1 MAVGGSSLPEFLC
14 KASPLASLRFT
25 FLELCG
31 KLKTGEGQ
39 GIRKVRSIAKI
50 LVTKSQEAALAAVQT
65 FNNPLITFRAE
76 IFIVL
81 MHIAWTYLLHA
92 HYRGK
97 DVDYRRPNR
106 RGGRGKFERT
116 RGGGYVYWGLRE
128 CLNSADSP
136 LDKDTGNNLSFLIE
150 LRNEI
155 EHRATPRLD
164 DALGAK
170 FQACCVNYKHYLE
183 KLFAKSWLTHGFLDF
198 SLQFSSI
205 DQDQVR
211 SAPPGGKLPKNMY
224 KFVQD
229 FESKL
234 SEEEFDNPR
243 YSYRILFVP
252 KTANRKGQADRAI
265 EFIKADSPLAASVN
279 KEYVTIKETDR
290 EKYLPGQI
298 VEMMKDEGFSRFNMH
313 HHTELWKSLKARTRD
328 KGYGV
333 RVAGKNWYWYKRWVD
348 EVRKHCREN
357 AEIYRRKPRPRLRR
371 RP

>member
-1 MAVGGSSLPEFLC
+1 MAVGGSSLPEFPPQGV
-14 KASPLASLRFT
+14 AFASLRFT

-31 KLKTGEGQ
+31 KLKTGEGK

-97 DVDYRRPNR
+97 GVDYRRPNR

-136 LDKDTGNNLSFLIE
+136 LDKDTGNNLSFLIK

-229 FESKL
+229 FESGL

-298 VEMMKDEGFSRFNMH
+298 VKMMRKEGFSRFNMH
-313 HHTELWKSLKARTRD
+313 HHTELWKNLGAKDPA

-333 RVAGKNWYWYKRWVD
+333 LVAGKSWYWYKRWIE
-348 EVRKHCREN
+348 EVRKYCGEN
-357 AEIYRRKPRPRLRR
+357 AETYERKPRRRFQRRL
-371 RP
+371 

>member
-1 MAVGGSSLPEFLC
+1 MQS
-14 KASPLASLRFT
+14 KAR
-25 FLELCG
+25 
-31 KLKTGEGQ
+31 
-39 GIRKVRSIAKI
+39 I

-97 DVDYRRPNR
+97 GIEYRRRNR
-106 RGGRGKFERT
+106 KGGCGKFERT
-116 RGGGYVYWGLRE
+116 REGRGRYMYWGLRE

-164 DALGAK
+164 DMFGAK

-183 KLFAKSWLTHGFLDF
+183 KLFGKNCLTHSFPDF

-205 DQDQVR
+205 DHDQIK
-211 SAPPGGKLPKNMY
+211 SAPPGGKLPKNIY
-224 KFVQD
+224 EFVRD
-229 FESKL
+229 FESGL
-234 SEEEFDNPR
+234 SEEEFNSPR

-252 KTANRKGQADRAI
+252 KTANSRGQADRAI
-265 EFIKADSPLAASVN
+265 EFVKADSSLAADMN
-279 KEYVTIKETDR
+279 KGYVMLKETDR
-290 EKYLPGQI
+290 KKYLPGQI
-298 VEMMKDEGFSRFNMH
+298 VKMMKKEGFAGFSMH
-313 HHTELWKSLKARTRD
+313 HHTELWKSLEAKDPA
-328 KGYGV
+328 KGYGIL
-333 RVAGKNWYWYKRWVD
+333 VADKFWYWYERWID
-348 EVRKHCREN
+348 EVRKHCGEN
-357 AEIYRRKPRPRLRR
+357 AEIYRREV
-371 RP
+371 

>member
-1 MAVGGSSLPEFLC
+1 MFL
-14 KASPLASLRFT
+14 K
-25 FLELCG
+25 LCG
-31 KLKTGEGQ
+31 KLNMGEGP
-39 GIRKVRSIAKI
+39 GFGKVRPTAKV
-50 LVTKSQEAALAAVQT
+50 LVTKSQEAALAAVQA

-92 HYRGK
+92 HYCGK
-97 DVDYRRPNR
+97 GVDYRRPNR

-116 RGGGYVYWGLRE
+116 RGGGHVYWGLRE
-128 CLNSADSP
+128 CVNSENSP
-136 LDKDTGNNLSFLIE
+136 LDKDTGNNLYFLIE

-164 DALGAK
+164 DAFGAK
-170 FQACCVNYKHYLE
+170 FQACCVNYKRYLE
-183 KLFAKSWLTHGFLDF
+183 KLFAKSWLTHGFPDF

-205 DQDQVR
+205 DHDQVK
-211 SAPPGGKLPKNMY
+211 SASPGGKLPKNIY
-224 KFVQD
+224 KFVRD
-229 FESKL
+229 FESGL
-234 SEEEFDNPR
+234 SEEEFDSSR

-290 EKYLPGQI
+290 KKYLPGQI
-298 VEMMKDEGFSRFNMH
+298 VKMMKKEGFSKFNMYH
-313 HHTELWKSLKARTRD
+313 HVKLWKRLDAKNLD

-333 RVAGKNWYWYKRWVD
+333 KVAGEKWYWYERWIE
-348 EVRKHCREN
+348 EVREHCKEN
-357 AEIYRRKPRPRLRR
+357 AESYKRKSRYRIQRR
-371 RP
+371 Q